1 MSNIVKMSGSKA
13 KKEAVPLAVRI
24 AAVANAQAIKDSQ
37 WRQYS
42 AAQSLRQK
50 SADDADSAI
59 NKARA
64 VWQATINKRLKPDG
78 YCEVNSI
85 SVNPANKCLCIQSDC
100 HSNKHGKYPM
110 VKIVFSFGFKTDD
123 DFDFQIGTLKG
134 ILIAASRG
142 QE

>member
-13 KKEAVPLAVRI
+13 KKEAVPLAVKI

-37 WRQYS
+37 WREYS

-50 SADDADSAI
+50 SADDANSAI
-59 NKARA
+59 NQARA
-64 VWQATINKRLKPDG
+64 TWQTTINKRLKPGG
-78 YCEVNSI
+78 YCEVTSI
-85 SVNPANKCLCIQSDC
+85 HVDQKKRLAIKADC
-100 HSNKHGKYPM
+100 HRWLNGKYPS
-110 VKIVFSFGFKTDD
+110 VKIIFTFGFSTDEE
-123 DFDFQIGTLKG
+123 FDFQIGTLKG